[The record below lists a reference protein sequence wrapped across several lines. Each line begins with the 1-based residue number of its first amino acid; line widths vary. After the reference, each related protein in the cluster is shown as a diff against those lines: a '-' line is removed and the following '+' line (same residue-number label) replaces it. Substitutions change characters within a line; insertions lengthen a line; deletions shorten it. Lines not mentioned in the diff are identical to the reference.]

1 MGTDGQQ
8 KQRLSERLKQRQASE
23 LAEVEQSTKLELERL
38 NGTLTQLVNDE
49 LNTTKTAISR
59 QTQAINFLL
68 NKQIHALSEHE
79 KTLSSMKGL
88 TLSETEAIKQDLTEA
103 LRQMQ
108 SETIESALA
117 PLKASLQQV
126 QKDGEALSLMTTKAW
141 LKPLLISLAITVGLG
156 LGAFGIAGTMGLI
169 YAKKINQIS
178 RLNQEIDQAQQTL
191 SALPKGIKFVD
202 QKGKKYILAKQI
214 DTPFKVEE
222 GEFKGLM
229 VVEIK

>member
-8 KQRLSERLKQRQASE
+8 KQRLSERLKQRQALE
-23 LAEVEQSTKLELERL
+23 LAEVEQSTRLELERL

-49 LNTTKTAISR
+49 LTTTKAAISG
-59 QTQAINFLL
+59 QTQAINLL
-68 NKQIHALSEHE
+68 LQKQSNALNAHGQ
-79 KTLSSMKGL
+79 TLEGMKGL
-88 TLSETEAIKQDLTEA
+88 TLSETQTIRQDLTEA

-169 YAKKINQIS
+169 YAKKINEIS
-178 RLNQEIDQAQQTL
+178 RINQEIDQAKQTL
-191 SALPKGIKFVD
+191 IALPKGITFVEE
-202 QKGKKYILAKQI
+202 KGKKYILAKQI
-214 DTPFKVEE
+214 DTPLKLEK